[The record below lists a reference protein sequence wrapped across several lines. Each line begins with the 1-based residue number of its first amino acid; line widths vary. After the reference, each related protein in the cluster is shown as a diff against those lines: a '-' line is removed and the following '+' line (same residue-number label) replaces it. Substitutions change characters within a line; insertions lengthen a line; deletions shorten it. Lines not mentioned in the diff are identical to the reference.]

1 MRTTAR
7 FLLLL
12 GAMLLIAYPLWGLL
26 DPGSYGLELK
36 DHYLFGEGASSKQ
49 IRSSAAMLWLSN
61 GFLAISFVHISRYIK
76 TPENTSLAMIGG
88 CCLIIYPFLRT
99 FVEVWS
105 GLNLTS
111 HIEAEGVAIEFSS
124 EKALY
129 VVYGMAVIGMAIA
142 SSEINKTSK
151 KDSLTAASVGGV
163 ITQDE
168 D

>member
-12 GAMLLIAYPLWGLL
+12 GAISLIAYPFWGLL
-26 DPGSYGLELK
+26 DPGSYALELK
-36 DHYLFGEGASSKQ
+36 EHYLFGEGASSKQ

-61 GFLAISFVHISRYIK
+61 GLLAISFVYISRYIK
-76 TPENTSLAMIGG
+76 TPEQTSFAIFGG
-88 CCLIIYPFLRT
+88 SCLIIYPFARI

-111 HIEAEGVAIEFSS
+111 HIETEAVAIELSS

-129 VVYGMAVIGMAIA
+129 VVYGMAVIGMAMA

-151 KDSLTAASVGGV
+151 KDSLTAAAS
-163 ITQDE
+163 
-168 D
+168 